1 MDLHTDTQGDTERH
15 RERDA
20 QRHTRRDKHTHRHT
34 RRHTR
39 RHTHARTHTHT
50 HTHTHKPTESWTCIC
65 SRLIPRIHRTV
76 ESSGGGAREGG
87 REWDVK
93 TGRARGGVHGREGG
107 RDRTGNQGMATEGE
121 FVEWWDVVGRVKSR
135 QRPTPRPQRM
145 CRRALVCRLAHE
157 PSRCRGDA
165 SFAQARTRTR
175 TGETIPD

>member
-1 MDLHTDTQGDTERH
+1 MLPFDTEDPSDGRVKWG
-15 RERDA
+15 RGER
-20 QRHTRRDKHTHRHT
+20 
-34 RRHTR
+34 
-39 RHTHARTHTHT
+39 
-50 HTHTHKPTESWTCIC
+50 
-65 SRLIPRIHRTV
+65 
-76 ESSGGGAREGG
+76 
-87 REWDVK
+87 
-93 TGRARGGVHGREGG
+93 GRARVGCQDREGERRSAWKGGG
-107 RDRTGNQGMATEGE
+107 RDRTGNQGMATGGE